1 MSACKLA
8 CMDKL
13 SALSTKKKPL
23 NLFKPLTRDFMN
35 EMSENCPNYNYSFIM
50 VIIVS
55 TSTFNTPFPCCT
67 SKRHLQKRLAK
78 GNFALTSAAIKIH
91 VPTEGSAHTY
101 VM

>member
-35 EMSENCPNYNYSFIM
+35 EMSENCQNYNYSFIM

-55 TSTFNTPFPCCT
+55 TSTFNTPSLVVHLKDIC
-67 SKRHLQKRLAK
+67 KRGLQRATL
-78 GNFALTSAAIKIH
+78 H
-91 VPTEGSAHTY
+91 
-101 VM
+101 

>member
-13 SALSTKKKPL
+13 SALSTKKKKPL

-35 EMSENCPNYNYSFIM
+35 EMSENCQNYNYSFIM

-55 TSTFNTPFPCCT
+55 TSTFNTPSLVVHLKDIC
-67 SKRHLQKRLAK
+67 KRGLQRATL
-78 GNFALTSAAIKIH
+78 H
-91 VPTEGSAHTY
+91 
-101 VM
+101 